1 MKQTTDLTT
10 KTLATTIDALTEGL
24 DALKAA
30 YADLAWPETDDEP
43 VDWIAVM
50 RNVDRLGRA
59 SQRLGAL
66 AADEMI
72 PVLKTLKALARQRV
86 AEIERLDQLVTL
98 SPHNPPNTFLRQ
110 ETLPP

>member
-1 MKQTTDLTT
+1 MTSKTTETAT
-10 KTLATTIDALTEGL
+10 RTLATTLDELTDLLAEL
-24 DALKAA
+24 RQA
-30 YADLAWPETDDEP
+30 YADLSLPEHDDTGCDWP
-43 VDWIAVM
+43 AVI

-98 SPHNPPNTFLRQ
+98 SPHTPA
-110 ETLPP
+110 